1 MKKPKSKFLKILGLL
16 ICVFALAGCTKPL
29 RTNQD
34 KCSIMMSYEDFD
46 EGEKFGNYGEKS
58 KTSAINEFA
67 KEEGYLLP
75 SDEFNAFM
83 EEKISAYVVEL
94 RKFENSK
101 GEKPYQNQTE
111 KYLRAIA
118 TFGGATSDES
128 GHIDYSK
135 NTMWSNYNSWLSQA
149 IYELGIEKCPDRNY
163 ISYYQNSFNTLANN
177 YTTTITPIDDDY
189 SGVTLEGKSW
199 KEAFD
204 YGLIEGLLVYPVSW
218 LLYQFSHIFGLN
230 GWGQIMAIFLVTIIV
245 RGILVLLTFKQTL
258 AQQKMTQLQPEL
270 AKIQAKYPNA
280 QTNQYEKQR
289 MAQEQMALYKK
300 NKINPM
306 GSFIVIFF
314 QFPIFIAVWGAMQG
328 SAVLM
333 DGDLLGLS
341 LAVSTGPAMI
351 NFKSLSCITAWVIF
365 LLMAAGQYVSM
376 KLPQWMQKKKANSVE
391 KLGKNPTM
399 DQSQKTT
406 NMVST
411 MMLIFIIFMGF
422 SLPVAMTIYWFISSL
437 ISVLQT
443 FIIQGILQKKQ
454 EKKHVKY
461 KTKK

>member
-1 MKKPKSKFLKILGLL
+1 M
-16 ICVFALAGCTKPL
+16 
-29 RTNQD
+29 
-34 KCSIMMSYEDFD
+34 
-46 EGEKFGNYGEKS
+46 
-58 KTSAINEFA
+58 
-67 KEEGYLLP
+67 
-75 SDEFNAFM
+75 
-83 EEKISAYVVEL
+83 
-94 RKFENSK
+94 
-101 GEKPYQNQTE
+101 
-111 KYLRAIA
+111 
-118 TFGGATSDES
+118 
-128 GHIDYSK
+128 
-135 NTMWSNYNSWLSQA
+135 
-149 IYELGIEKCPDRNY
+149 
-163 ISYYQNSFNTLANN
+163 
-177 YTTTITPIDDDY
+177 
-189 SGVTLEGKSW
+189 
-199 KEAFD
+199 
-204 YGLIEGLLVYPVSW
+204 
-218 LLYQFSHIFGLN
+218 
-230 GWGQIMAIFLVTIIV
+230 
-245 RGILVLLTFKQTL
+245 LTFKQTL

-270 AKIQAKYPNA
+270 AKIQSKYPNA

-306 GSFIVIFF
+306 GSFIVILF

-341 LAVSTGPAMI
+341 LATTTGPAMI

-376 KLPQWMQKKKANSVE
+376 KLPQWIQKKKSNSIE

-443 FIIQGILQKKQ
+443 FVIQAILQKNQ

>member
-1 MKKPKSKFLKILGLL
+1 
-16 ICVFALAGCTKPL
+16 
-29 RTNQD
+29 
-34 KCSIMMSYEDFD
+34 
-46 EGEKFGNYGEKS
+46 
-58 KTSAINEFA
+58 
-67 KEEGYLLP
+67 
-75 SDEFNAFM
+75 
-83 EEKISAYVVEL
+83 
-94 RKFENSK
+94 
-101 GEKPYQNQTE
+101 
-111 KYLRAIA
+111 
-118 TFGGATSDES
+118 
-128 GHIDYSK
+128 
-135 NTMWSNYNSWLSQA
+135 
-149 IYELGIEKCPDRNY
+149 
-163 ISYYQNSFNTLANN
+163 
-177 YTTTITPIDDDY
+177 
-189 SGVTLEGKSW
+189 
-199 KEAFD
+199 
-204 YGLIEGLLVYPVSW
+204 
-218 LLYQFSHIFGLN
+218 
-230 GWGQIMAIFLVTIIV
+230 
-245 RGILVLLTFKQTL
+245 
-258 AQQKMTQLQPEL
+258 
-270 AKIQAKYPNA
+270 
-280 QTNQYEKQR
+280 
-289 MAQEQMALYKK
+289 MALYKK

-443 FIIQGILQKKQ
+443 IIIQGILQKKQ

>member
-1 MKKPKSKFLKILGLL
+1 MKKPKSRFLKILGLL
-16 ICVFALAGCTKPL
+16 LCVFALAGCTKAL

-34 KCSIMMSYEDFD
+34 KCSIMMSYEDYD
-46 EGEKFGNYGEKS
+46 EGETFGNYGEKS
-58 KTSAINEFA
+58 QTSSINEYA
-67 KEEGYLLP
+67 KKNGFLLP
-75 SDEFNAFM
+75 SDEFNSFM
-83 EEKISAYVVEL
+83 EEKISNYVIEL
-94 RKFENSK
+94 KNFENEK
-101 GEKPYQNQTE
+101 GEKPYQNQSE

-118 TFGGATSDES
+118 TFGGASSDES
-128 GHIDYSK
+128 GYTDYSK
-135 NTMWSNYNSWLSQA
+135 NTIWSNYDKWLKQA
-149 IYELGIEKCPDRNY
+149 RYELGIEKCPDHSY
-163 ISYYQNSFNTLANN
+163 VSYYQSAFNSLASN
-177 YTTTITPIDDDY
+177 YTTTITPIDGDY
-189 SGVTLEGKSW
+189 NGVTLEGKSW

-230 GWGQIMAIFLVTIIV
+230 GWGQIMSIFLVTVIV
-245 RGILVLLTFKQTL
+245 RGILILLTFKQTL

-270 AKIQAKYPNA
+270 AKIQSKYPNA

-306 GSFIVIFF
+306 GTFIVILF

-341 LAVSTGPAMI
+341 LATSTGPAMI

-365 LLMAAGQYVSM
+365 LLMAAGQFVSM
-376 KLPQWMQKKKANSVE
+376 KLPQWIQKKNTKNIE
-391 KLGKNPTM
+391 KLGKNPSM
-399 DQSQKTT
+399 DQSQKTSS
-406 NMVST
+406 MVNT
-411 MMLIFIIFMGF
+411 MMLIFIIIMGLN
-422 SLPVAMTIYWFISSL
+422 LPVAMTIYWFMSSL
-437 ISVLQT
+437 ISILQT
-443 FIIQGILQKKQ
+443 VIMQVILQKKQ